1 MKRQV
6 VLVISK
12 HRLLCEA
19 LKRLIEDTGTATVIM
34 APDQESVP
42 PGLRGASVDAV
53 VLEKPNIELDDQ
65 VCSLL
70 QLYQP
75 AKVLLLGWNDDR
87 LALYSHRLTLP
98 ATVKNLIGAIL
109 K

>member
-1 MKRQV
+1 MKRRV

-12 HRLLCEA
+12 HRLLRDG
-19 LKRLIEDTGTATVIM
+19 LKRLIEDTGAATVIM

-42 PGLRGASVDAV
+42 PRLRRASVDAV

-65 VCSLL
+65 ACSLL

-75 AKVLLLGWNDDR
+75 AKVILLGWNDDR
-87 LALYSHRLTLP
+87 LAVYSRRLSLP
-98 ATVKNLIGAIL
+98 ATVKNLIGAIT